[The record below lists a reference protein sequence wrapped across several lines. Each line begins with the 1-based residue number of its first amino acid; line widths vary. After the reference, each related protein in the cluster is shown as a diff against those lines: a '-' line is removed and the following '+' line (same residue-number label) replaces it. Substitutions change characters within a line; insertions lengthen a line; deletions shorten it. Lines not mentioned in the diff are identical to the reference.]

1 MPGIGSPAHA
11 ENVPMENRDRYADIA
26 EIFSSIQGEGVYV
39 GRRQIFIRF
48 CGCNLNCRYCDTEA
62 AARVGQ
68 PFQAADDVP
77 TRCLAEPAP
86 GRPAV
91 EHENPIAA
99 NDLAKMVSKLNKPTG
114 LHQAI
119 SITGGEPL
127 LHAGYLLE
135 ALGPLR
141 ELNLPIHLETNGS
154 LPDELERIADLIDV
168 VAMDVKIESATGEPP
183 RFDANRRFLAVAARR
198 EVFIKVVFSDS
209 ITDAEIDEIIG
220 IAEAIERPVP
230 VILQPVTPRRGV
242 AAPGPATMFAV
253 QRKLAARGVDS
264 RIIPQVHLVLGVK

>member
-1 MPGIGSPAHA
+1 MQ
-11 ENVPMENRDRYADIA
+11 NRDRCADIA
-26 EIFSSIQGEGVYV
+26 EIFSSVQGEGLYV
-39 GRRQIFIRF
+39 GRRQIFVRF
-48 CGCNLNCRYCDTEA
+48 CGCNLNCRYCDTD
-62 AARVGQ
+62 VGQ
-68 PFQAADDVP
+68 PFQAADEIP
-77 TRCLAEPAP
+77 TKCLAEPAP

-91 EHENPIAA
+91 AHENPIAVD
-99 NDLAKMVSKLNKPTG
+99 DLVEMVSRLNQPPA

-127 LHAGYLLE
+127 LHAGYLLN

-141 ELNLPIHLETNGS
+141 ELGLPIHLETNGA

-198 EVFIKVVFSDS
+198 EVFIKVVFGDG

-220 IAEAIERPVP
+220 IAEAVEKPVP
-230 VILQPVTPRRGV
+230 VILQPVTPRGGV
-242 AAPGPATMFAV
+242 AAPVPATMLAV
-253 QRKLAARGVDS
+253 QQKLAARGVDS
-264 RIIPQVHLVLGVK
+264 RIIPQVHRMLGVK